1 MAGIASLSLT
11 GTASAHPH
19 PENDDGNEG
28 TGGSSSASSV
38 SSSVSDDFDFS
49 RRVNV
54 VEAGADNT
62 GNRSITPVLEKL
74 RADDTLFYFPEGEY
88 YIDSVFRFTGASNVG
103 FVGDGATLKPAR
115 NDRWTGRGGP
125 FAFRLG
131 VHYAPMG
138 NVLFEGFEIDQTA
151 NNTGG
156 QPLEIWANNNLV
168 VSDVD
173 YVGQHDGP
181 GWANM
186 VAGTRNGGTGL
197 IENVNMPDGGAAPG
211 SSGGRGATGILL
223 SHYHSGSIT
232 VRDCTLGGYPDN
244 GLYCSGPNGHVVVE
258 GGLYKNSNSANVR
271 LCGDKSRIDGAT
283 FVSDR
288 DREGFVAQRPIRTD
302 NGANMAIRNVDI
314 DCDVDVLEAVR
325 VTGATDSVTIEDS
338 DIDISDRVRAGIHV
352 SSGASATIQNVDI
365 SGGRYG
371 VHGGGSVSTRN
382 VT

>member
-11 GTASAHPH
+11 GTASAHP
-19 PENDDGNEG
+19 NDDGNEG
-28 TGGSSSASSV
+28 TGGSS

-115 NDRWTGRGGP
+115 NDRWTGRARDSP
-125 FAFRLG
+125 KAFRLG

-156 QPLEIWANNNLV
+156 QPLEIWANDNLV
-168 VSDVD
+168 VRDLE
-173 YVGQHDGP
+173 YVGRHDGP

-197 IENVNMPDGGAAPG
+197 IENVSMPDGGEDPG
-211 SSGGRGATGILL
+211 SGDGRGATGILL

-232 VRDCTLGGYPDN
+232 VRDCVLGGYPDN

-258 GGLYKNSNSANVR
+258 GGLYKNSDSANVR
-271 LCGDKSRIDGAT
+271 LRGDNSVIDGTT
-283 FVSDR
+283 FVCDQ
-288 DREGFVAQRPIRTD
+288 DREGFVAQRPLRFDSGT
-302 NGANMAIRNVDI
+302 NMVARNIEI

-325 VTGATDSVTIEDS
+325 VRHPAKSVTIENA
-338 DIDISDRVRAGIHV
+338 DITISDRVRAGIHV
-352 SSGASATIQNVDI
+352 SRGGSATIKDVDI

-371 VHGGGSVSTRN
+371 IHGGGSARTQN
-382 VT
+382 VDYSG